1 MINDQVD
8 LYLIRLYATS
18 KKMKYLAVL
27 LACCFLSG
35 CERNVSS
42 PIPEG
47 SGLAPVNLELTTLEN
62 GEPSHV
68 SIQHILISFEGA
80 LPGSNKVIP
89 RDQSGAEK
97 LANEVLERA
106 KSGEDFDLMVSEL
119 TDDSPPG
126 IYRMA
131 NYDQEVFMEG
141 KDQTQWVRP
150 RTGLVRGFGDVGFSL
165 EVGEIGMAEYDSSDS
180 PFGWHIIKRIK

>member
-1 MINDQVD
+1 MIENYRNS
-8 LYLIRLYATS
+8 LKAMS
-18 KKMKYLAVL
+18 EKMKYLAIL

-35 CERNVSS
+35 CDQNISS
-42 PIPEG
+42 PI
-47 SGLAPVNLELTTLEN
+47 SGGNVLPPVNIELTILEN

-68 SIQHILISFEGA
+68 SIQHILISFGGI
-80 LPGSNKVIP
+80 LPGSSKLI
-89 RDQSGAEK
+89 RRSQIGAEK

-106 KSGEDFDLMVSEL
+106 KSGEDFDLMVTEL

-126 IYRMA
+126 IYRIA

-141 KDQTQWVRP
+141 PDQARWVRP
-150 RTGLVRGFGDVGFSL
+150 RTGLVKGFGDVGFSL
-165 EVGEIGMAEYDSSDS
+165 KVGEIGMAEYSASDS

>member
-1 MINDQVD
+1 MI
-8 LYLIRLYATS
+8 
-18 KKMKYLAVL
+18 KKMKFLVTL

-35 CERNVSS
+35 CERNLSS
-42 PIPEG
+42 PIPRG
-47 SGLAPVNLELTTLEN
+47 NTLSPINIDLKMLEN

-68 SIQHILISFEGA
+68 SIQHILISFGGI
-80 LPGSNKVIP
+80 LPGSGKLIRRNQI
-89 RDQSGAEK
+89 GAEK
-97 LANEVLERA
+97 LANQVLERA
-106 KSGEDFDLMVSEL
+106 KSGEDFDIMVTEL

-141 KDQTQWVRP
+141 QNQVLWVRP
-150 RTGLVRGFGDVGFSL
+150 RTGLVKGFGDVGFSL
-165 EVGEIGMAEYDSSDS
+165 KVGEIGMAEYSATDS